1 MPGHDTTRDVYRQAL
16 PVILVSLVAGLFS
29 GTILGSETMRA
40 GISEV
45 PGLLLLLPA
54 FLATRGGV
62 YGSLGAR
69 LSTGLHQ
76 GLIEPQFRLDRRL
89 TNAIIASFLNGL
101 TVSVFIG
108 VMTFFWLR
116 LFGSEGNVFEL
127 VGIMVVA
134 GFLSAVLMISVLI
147 AVIFVGYRRGLD
159 PDNVIGPVVTTLGDV
174 FGVLFLLVGIYVV
187 GAVL

>member
-1 MPGHDTTRDVYRQAL
+1 MPGHDSAREIYRQAL
-16 PVILVSLVAGLFS
+16 PVIGVSLIAGLFA

-40 GISEV
+40 NIAEV

-69 LSTGLHQ
+69 LSTGL
-76 GLIEPQFRLDRRL
+76 
-89 TNAIIASFLNGL
+89 SFLNGM
-101 TVSVFIG
+101 TVSVFIA
-108 VMTFFWLR
+108 VVTYLALV
-116 LFGSEGNVFEL
+116 LFGDGGSLFQL
-127 VGIMVVA
+127 VGVMVVA
-134 GFLSAVLMISVLI
+134 GFLSAVLMITVLI

-174 FGVLFLLVGIYVV
+174 FGVLFLLVGVSVV
-187 GAVL
+187 GAVS